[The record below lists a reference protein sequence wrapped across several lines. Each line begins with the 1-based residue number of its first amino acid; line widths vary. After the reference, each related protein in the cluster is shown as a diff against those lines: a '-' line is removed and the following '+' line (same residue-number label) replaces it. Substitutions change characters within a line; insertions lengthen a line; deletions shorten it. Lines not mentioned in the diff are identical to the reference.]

1 MNCSFRGEKQ
11 KRGREMMK
19 GGSDYLQSAT
29 HNAGHSDWGEGVVL
43 LVIFI
48 YLCLDVTHFTD

>member
-1 MNCSFRGEKQ
+1 
-11 KRGREMMK
+11 MK

-29 HNAGHSDWGEGVVL
+29 HNAGHSDWGEGVIL